1 MYIKIYHY
9 QLSHIYIFIDI
20 NTSCLT
26 ILFVG
31 RISSKLWLFTYAY
44 AHLWLCTNTLQK
56 GGTASCSEAAHSSE
70 NSHWKNSHMA
80 GCKDSKTHHFFSI
93 GRSLWY
99 GLTAAGCSSSC
110 TVKMFHLTKQTE
122 KFNFSKNAFK
132 QIYACMP
139 ACMYISIHV
148 YMYTGIYKYY
158 QTHEQKE
165 KGMKSRKQGPASS
178 CA

>member
-1 MYIKIYHY
+1 MRFDIHVSIYWLSYTCCFMYIKIYHY

-44 AHLWLCTNTLQK
+44 AHLWLCTNTLHK

-110 TVKMFHLTKQTE
+110 TVKMLSYKTNWEIQFFKKCIQT
-122 KFNFSKNAFK
+122 NL
-132 QIYACMP
+132 CMH
-139 ACMYISIHV
+139 ACMYVYIYPCIHV
-148 YMYTGIYKYY
+148 YRYI
-158 QTHEQKE
+158 
-165 KGMKSRKQGPASS
+165 
-178 CA
+178 

>member
-1 MYIKIYHY
+1 MR
-9 QLSHIYIFIDI
+9 F
-20 NTSCLT
+20 
-26 ILFVG
+26 
-31 RISSKLWLFTYAY
+31 
-44 AHLWLCTNTLQK
+44 
-56 GGTASCSEAAHSSE
+56 
-70 NSHWKNSHMA
+70 
-80 GCKDSKTHHFFSI
+80 KTHPFRI
-93 GRSLWY
+93 GGSLWF
-99 GLTAAGCSSSC
+99 GVVGTVGGSSSC